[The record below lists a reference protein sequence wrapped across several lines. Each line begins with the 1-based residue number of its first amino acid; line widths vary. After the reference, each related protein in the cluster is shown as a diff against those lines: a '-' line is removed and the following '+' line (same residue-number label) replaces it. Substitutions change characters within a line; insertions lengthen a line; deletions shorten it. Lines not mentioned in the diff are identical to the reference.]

1 MANEEYNLAVW
12 TARLG
17 AFVRPSILLFV
28 MLTGALLLP
37 VRMEMEA
44 FYKKRFFFSAST
56 DNYCIFAASTND
68 KKYET
73 EISVCHQ

>member
-1 MANEEYNLAVW
+1 MAKEEYNLAVW

-17 AFVRPSILLFV
+17 AFFRPSILLFV

-44 FYKKRFFFSAST
+44 FYKKRFFFGF
-56 DNYCIFAASTND
+56 N
-68 KKYET
+68 
-73 EISVCHQ
+73 